1 MSMQVSL
8 TIIRYPK
15 KFIPLALFAMAI
27 HRLPLWLN
35 KDLSFWKLMGSGKN
49 GTFDKHPDWQQWA
62 IFMVRKNGIDHS
74 GLNEKQ
80 LHELMFGKFISGWF
94 KALGCETWTVFL
106 APGSSHGTWDGIE
119 PFGKIMSGQNNMG
132 PVAVL
137 TRATIRIS
145 KLKYFW
151 QNVPA
156 VEALMHKADGLIASF
171 GIGETPWI
179 KQATFSV
186 WRSTDAMKNF
196 AYNMPEHKE
205 VIKKTREQQ
214 WYKEEMFS
222 RFNIIAAVGTLNG
235 INPLQEL
242 L

>member
-1 MSMQVSL
+1 MQVSL

-15 KFIPLALFAMAI
+15 KFIPLAIFAMAV

-62 IFMVRKNGIDHS
+62 IFIVRKKDIEFSDLS
-74 GLNEKQ
+74 KKQ
-80 LHELMFGKFISGWF
+80 LHELMFGKFISKWF
-94 KALGCETWTVFL
+94 NFFNCETWTVFL
-106 APGSSHGTWDGIE
+106 APVSSHGTWDTID
-119 PFGKIMSGQNNMG
+119 PFGKIIPPQIGNS

-137 TRATIRIS
+137 TRATIRLS

-151 QNVPA
+151 ENVPA
-156 VEALMHKADGLIASF
+156 VETLMQQANGFITSF
-171 GIGETPWI
+171 GIGEMPYI
-179 KQATFSV
+179 KQATFSI
-186 WRSTDAMKNF
+186 WQSTDAMKDF
-196 AYNMPEHKE
+196 AYNMPQHKE
-205 VIKKTREQQ
+205 VIKKTRAQG

-222 RFNIIAAVGTLNG
+222 RFIIINAIGTLKG